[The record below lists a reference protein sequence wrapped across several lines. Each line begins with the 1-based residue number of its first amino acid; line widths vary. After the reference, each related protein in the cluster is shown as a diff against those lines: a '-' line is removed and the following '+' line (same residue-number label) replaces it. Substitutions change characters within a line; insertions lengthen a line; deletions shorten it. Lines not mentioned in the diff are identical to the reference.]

1 MKDYYQERAA
11 VYERVYQYPE
21 RQAEL
26 RVLEQQIPCL
36 FEDRAVLEVAAGTGY
51 WTQFIVQTARSLLA
65 TDATAPVL
73 AILQDRI
80 HSEVLEVRQCDAY
93 ALDTLPTGFSGG
105 FAGLWLSHV
114 PKQQLNA
121 FIASF
126 HQRLSAGAQV
136 VLLDNSRAQCER
148 LPISHVD
155 AFGNSYQDRC
165 LDDGSVHRVLKNFPD
180 EAELR
185 EMAGEQAIDFCY
197 HGMQHF
203 WWVEYRLG

>member
-1 MKDYYQERAA
+1 MKDYYHARAA

-36 FEDRAVLEVAAGTGY
+36 FEDRTVLEVAAGTGY
-51 WTQFIVQTARSLLA
+51 WTQFIVQTAASLLA
-65 TDATAPVL
+65 TDATESVL

-80 HSEVLEVRQCDAY
+80 SSDVLEVQQCDAY
-93 ALDTLPTGFSGG
+93 ALDTLPDGFSGG

-114 PKQQLNA
+114 PKQQLDT
-121 FIASF
+121 FMLSF
-126 HQRLSAGAQV
+126 HQRLSAGARV

-155 AFGNSYQDRC
+155 EFGNSYQNRV
-165 LDDGSVHRVLKNFPD
+165 LDDGSLHRVLKNFPD

-185 EMAGEQAIDFCY
+185 EMAGEQAVAFRY
-197 HGMQHF
+197 HQLEHF
-203 WWVEYRLG
+203 WWVEYRLA